1 MTPALKTTSI
11 LALAAAL
18 SVAALALSQAGPPQ
32 AVAHNNTSRSASSGV
47 ISLHSQLASEH
58 VLQGSHDSYLA
69 VTLRAPA
76 HVGQFRPDVDIAVVI
91 DRSGSMDGE
100 KLAQAKLAARQLI
113 TNLHQNDRF
122 TLIAYGTDV
131 DVLVPSTQANDS
143 AKAAA
148 MDTISS
154 IYTDGGTNLSGGLEA
169 AKAQLV
175 RLSRDPSR
183 VQRIVLISDGQA
195 NEGIIAPKQLARLAA
210 SASSQGVSITTVGI
224 GLDFDEKSMTS
235 IAVAGGGN
243 YYFAESASMLA
254 EMFDTE
260 LRKLGATVATQIRL
274 QLKIADHVQL
284 QEIIGHS
291 MVREGDTWIVS
302 VPDMHAG
309 ETRKV
314 VLSLRVDASGTG
326 AMPIAMITASFVD
339 TVAGER
345 GSAQNELFAAI
356 TSDVNVVNQTRN
368 SETNRLIERALTAQA
383 IDKATILYEQGHSAD
398 ARKLVRERTLS
409 AQKQAM
415 ELDDAEFAAEMGDAQ
430 QAINMN
436 FAQAPAK
443 STGGKRA
450 RKKNR
455 NAAYIMMK

>member
-18 SVAALALSQAGPPQ
+18 SAAALFLSHADPPQ
-32 AVAHNNTSRSASSGV
+32 AVAYPNTSPSASSGV
-47 ISLHSQLASEH
+47 IRLHSQLASEH
-58 VLQGSHDSYLA
+58 VLVGSHDSYLA
-69 VTLRAPA
+69 LTLRVPA
-76 HVGQFRPDVDIAVVI
+76 QIGQFRPDVDIAVVI

-122 TLIAYGTDV
+122 TVIAYGTDV
-131 DVLVPSTQANDS
+131 DVLVPSTRANDS
-143 AKAAA
+143 AKGTA
-148 MDTISS
+148 MDIISA

-169 AKAQLV
+169 AKAQLM
-175 RLSRDPSR
+175 RLSQDSSR

-210 SASSQGVSITTVGI
+210 SSSSQGISITTVGI
-224 GLDFDEKSMTS
+224 GLDFDERSMTS

-274 QLKIADHVQL
+274 QLKTADRVQL
-284 QEIIGHS
+284 LEILGHS
-291 MVREGDTWIVS
+291 MVREGDSWIVS

-314 VLSLRVDASGTG
+314 VLALRVDATNTRT
-326 AMPIAMITASFVD
+326 MPIATITASFID

-345 GSAQNELFAAI
+345 ASAQNELVTAV
-356 TSDVNVVNQTRN
+356 TSDINVVNQTRN

-383 IDKATILYEQGHSAD
+383 IDKATILYEQGRSAD
-398 ARKLVRERTLS
+398 ARRLVTERTLS

-415 ELDDAEFAAEMGDAQ
+415 ELDDSEFAAEMGDAQ
-430 QAINMN
+430 EAINMN
-436 FAQAPAK
+436 FARSPAK
-443 STGGKRA
+443 STKGKRA
-450 RKKNR
+450 RKTNR
-455 NAAYIMMK
+455 NAAYNMMK